1 MKKCV
6 QKGSKVDEEG
16 NLSGA
21 SEPEGHIPGVDQ
33 HARFQSG
40 GLLPGEHPVA
50 GIAVVTALPCRNGV
64 CRFIS
69 RTEKSAL
76 TSDPNCSSPILWA
89 LYSMETETALITSSM
104 IAT

>member
-21 SEPEGHIPGVDQ
+21 SGPEGHIPGVDQ

-40 GLLPGEHPVA
+40 DLLPGEHPVA
-50 GIAVVTALPCRNGV
+50 GIAVVIVLRAV
-64 CRFIS
+64 MV
-69 RTEKSAL
+69 SAV
-76 TSDPNCSSPILWA
+76 SYRMQRIQ
-89 LYSMETETALITSSM
+89 
-104 IAT
+104 

>member
-21 SEPEGHIPGVDQ
+21 SGPEGHIPGVDQ

-50 GIAVVTALPCRNGV
+50 GIAVVIVLRAV
-64 CRFIS
+64 MV
-69 RTEKSAL
+69 SAV
-76 TSDPNCSSPILWA
+76 SYRMQRIQ
-89 LYSMETETALITSSM
+89 
-104 IAT
+104 